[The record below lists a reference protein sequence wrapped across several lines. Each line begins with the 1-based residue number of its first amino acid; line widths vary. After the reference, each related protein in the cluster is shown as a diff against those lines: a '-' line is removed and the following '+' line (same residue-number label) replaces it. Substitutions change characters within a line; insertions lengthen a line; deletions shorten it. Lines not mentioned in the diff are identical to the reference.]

1 MIETDRQSA
10 WAGSWWSSDMGD
22 VVHGSASG
30 WRETTFGDVLTHR
43 RERGHDDDPLL
54 SVTADRGV
62 ILHAEAG
69 RRDISNADKSAYWRV
84 FPDDIAYNSM
94 RMWQGVSGH
103 SKYFGIVSPAYTV
116 CTPTASC
123 DSSFLAH
130 LLKHP
135 RSIAAFRNRS
145 QGLVS
150 DTWNLKYRLFS
161 AIWTRI
167 PNSRVEQQRIAEI
180 LNTVDETIRNTE
192 LLIAKLKQVKQG
204 LLQDLLTRGI
214 GDNIGLRAPT
224 PQSEPVRNGAIG
236 RIPTSWKVVPL
247 AEVLDGI
254 EAGKSPDCPDRP
266 AASGEWGVLKVSA
279 IKAEGFDQ
287 RENKVL
293 PNRSLVDPRFEVQHG
308 DLLMSRANTYELVGL
323 ACLVE
328 GHPDRLLLCDKTL
341 RLRTVA
347 SVNRKFVLH
356 ALETVHARRQI
367 QVHATGTSGSMK
379 NISQAAIAGVLIP
392 LPPRDEQDRIVS
404 ILAAVGSRVD
414 AERACREKLR
424 LLKMG
429 LMEDLLTG
437 RVHVTEVLQG
447 AAT

>member
-1 MIETDRQSA
+1 
-10 WAGSWWSSDMGD
+10 
-22 VVHGSASG
+22 
-30 WRETTFGDVLTHR
+30 
-43 RERGHDDDPLL
+43 
-54 SVTADRGV
+54 
-62 ILHAEAG
+62 
-69 RRDISNADKSAYWRV
+69 
-84 FPDDIAYNSM
+84 
-94 RMWQGVSGH
+94 
-103 SKYFGIVSPAYTV
+103 
-116 CTPTASC
+116 
-123 DSSFLAH
+123 
-130 LLKHP
+130 
-135 RSIAAFRNRS
+135 
-145 QGLVS
+145 
-150 DTWNLKYRLFS
+150 
-161 AIWTRI
+161 
-167 PNSRVEQQRIAEI
+167 VEQQRIAEI

-224 PQSEPVRNGAIG
+224 PQSEPVGNGAIG
-236 RIPTSWKVVPL
+236 RIATSWKVVPL
-247 AEVLDGI
+247 AGVLDGI

-308 DLLMSRANTYELVGL
+308 DLLISRANTYELVGL

-414 AERACREKLR
+414 AERAWREKLR
-424 LLKMG
+424 LLKIG

-437 RVHVTEVLQG
+437 RVRVTEVLQG